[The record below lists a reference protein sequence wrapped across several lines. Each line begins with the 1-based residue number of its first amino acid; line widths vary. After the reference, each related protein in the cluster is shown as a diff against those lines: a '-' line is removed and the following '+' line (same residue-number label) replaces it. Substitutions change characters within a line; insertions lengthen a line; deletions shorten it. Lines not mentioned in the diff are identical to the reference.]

1 MHGLNP
7 PQAAAVLHIEGPL
20 LVLAGAGSG
29 KTRVIVEK
37 IAHLIGCG
45 RYPARRI
52 AAITFT
58 NKSAKEMRE
67 RVAKRLREQ
76 DADEVTICTF
86 HALGLKFLQI
96 EHAAVGLKRGFS
108 IFDADDA
115 AAQIKDLM
123 YGAKPD
129 DIEDMK
135 NLVSRA
141 KNAGLSP
148 EQAMAAA
155 RSNREKEAASVY
167 ERYQLRLTA
176 FNAVDFDDLI
186 RLPVQILEENPEIA
200 LAWRERIGYLLVDE
214 CQDTNDAQY
223 RLLKQLAGEKGNFT
237 CVGDDDQSI
246 YAWRGANPENLQQM
260 GRDYPALEIIKLEQ
274 NYRCSNRVLRAANA
288 LIANNP
294 HEHLKKLWSDQADG
308 ERIRVWECR
317 NSEHE
322 AEKVAAEIAFVAQS
336 RNVPWSD
343 FCILF
348 RGNFQSRPLEKAMQL
363 LRIPYHLTGGTMF
376 LERQEV
382 KDTLA
387 WLRLLVNPDDDTAF
401 MRGAVAQARC
411 RCRHAGQAGRTG
423 AGKGHADGA
432 GRRGDRR
439 PAAAAA
445 ARGQQPGA
453 LHRHPARPACADRQ
467 VSSGDM
473 IRKVAKESGLL
484 SELRQQAK
492 EEASYQRR
500 ANNIE
505 ELAQWFE
512 GGPRGATA
520 ADLAGQLALLSRS
533 DKDEGG
539 NQVRMMTMHASKGL
553 EFPYVFI
560 VGCEDGVLPHQVS
573 LDEGN
578 LQEERRLLYVG
589 ITRAKIQLWM
599 SYSKLTRKFGEHVR
613 LKPSRFFEEIPA
625 EEIQRDGADPVAD
638 AARKKERASGVGGDR
653 GVVRLIGE
661 RRSPRWRRS
670 QCIVVG
676 RAGGLAGT
684 RRKPIHGG
692 SAAASMPRTVPP
704 SPPARPLTGSV
715 RASHGK
721 EKENQK
727 QQPGLRQNRG
737 FGWRSACASDRKRT
751 PAPACIEPDRDAA
764 PMLALLNDPGFCAS
778 SATATCAA
786 RNRRVSTSRCA
797 CCTAMLNGFACMP
810 SSACPMARLAGQ
822 CRAGAA

>member
-1 MHGLNP
+1 MLDSLNP
-7 PQAAAVLHIEGPL
+7 PQRAAAVHAEGPL

-37 IAHLIGCG
+37 IAHLIGIG
-45 RYPARRI
+45 RYSARRI

-67 RVAKRLREQ
+67 RVAKRLRAE
-76 DADEVTICTF
+76 DAAEVTICTF

-96 EHAAVGLKRGFS
+96 EHEHVGLKRNFS

-115 AAQIKDLM
+115 GAQIKDLL
-123 YGAKPD
+123 GGSSAKPD

-135 NLVSRA
+135 NLISRA

-155 RSNREKEAASVY
+155 RSNREKDAAMVY
-167 ERYQLRLTA
+167 ELYQTRLTS

-186 RLPVQILEENPEIA
+186 RLPVQVLEEHPDIA

-223 RLLKQLAGEKGNFT
+223 RLLKQLAGPAGNFT

-260 GRDYPALEIIKLEQ
+260 GVDYPKLQIIKLEQ

-288 LIANNP
+288 LIAHNP
-294 HEHLKKLWSDQADG
+294 HEHLKTLWSDQADG

-322 AEKVAAEIAFVAQS
+322 AEKVAAEIHFLATS
-336 RNVPWSD
+336 RKIPWSD

-363 LRIPYHLTGGTMF
+363 VGVPYHLNGGTVF

-387 WLRLLVNPDDDTAF
+387 WLRLIVNPDDDTAF
-401 MRGAVAQARC
+401 MRAVQSPKRDVGASTLAKLAELASEKDIPMAQA
-411 RCRHAGQAGRTG
+411 AESM
-423 AGKGHADGA
+423 
-432 GRRGDRR
+432 
-439 PAAAAA
+439 
-445 ARGQQPGA
+445 GA
-453 LHRHPARPACADRQ
+453 LAQLTPRAANSLSKFTDILRALRLDMRQ
-467 VSSGDM
+467 MSSGDLV
-473 IRKVAKESGLL
+473 RRVAKDSGLL
-484 SELRQQAK
+484 AELRHAAK
-492 EEASYQRR
+492 DTAGYERR
-500 ANNIE
+500 ANNLE
-505 ELAQWFE
+505 ELASWFE
-512 GGPRGATA
+512 SGPRGASA
-520 ADLAGQLALLSRS
+520 ADMAAQLALISRN
-533 DKDEGG
+533 DKDDGG
-539 NQVRMMTMHASKGL
+539 NQVRMMTLHASKGL

-599 SYSKLTRKFGEHVR
+599 SFSRLTRKFGEHIR
-613 LKPSRFFEEIPA
+613 LKPSRFFDEIPA
-625 EEIQRDGADPVAD
+625 GEIQRDGADPVAD
-638 AARKKERASGVGGDR
+638 AAHKQERAK
-653 GVVRLIGE
+653 
-661 RRSPRWRRS
+661 
-670 QCIVVG
+670 
-676 RAGGLAGT
+676 AGLAA
-684 RRKPIHGG
+684 I
-692 SAAASMPRTVPP
+692 
-704 SPPARPLTGSV
+704 
-715 RASHGK
+715 
-721 EKENQK
+721 Q
-727 QQPGLRQNRG
+727 
-737 FGWRSACASDRKRT
+737 
-751 PAPACIEPDRDAA
+751 
-764 PMLALLNDPGFCAS
+764 ALFD
-778 SATATCAA
+778 
-786 RNRRVSTSRCA
+786 
-797 CCTAMLNGFACMP
+797 
-810 SSACPMARLAGQ
+810 
-822 CRAGAA
+822 

>member
-1 MHGLNP
+1 MHC
-7 PQAAAVLHIEGPL
+7 EGPL

-37 IAHLIGCG
+37 IAQLIGSR
-45 RYPARRI
+45 RYPAKRI

-67 RVAKRLREQ
+67 RVAKRLRGD

-108 IFDADDA
+108 IFDADDST
-115 AAQIKDLM
+115 AQVKDLM

-129 DIEDMK
+129 DIEDVK
-135 NLVSRA
+135 NLISRA

-148 EQAMAAA
+148 EQAMQAA

-186 RLPVQILEENPEIA
+186 RLPVQVLEENPEIA

-223 RLLKQLAGEKGNFT
+223 RLLRQLAGSAGNFT

-322 AEKVAAEIAFVAQS
+322 AEKVAAEIAYLAQTKQ
-336 RNVPWSD
+336 VPWSD

-348 RGNFQSRPLEKAMQL
+348 RGNFQSRPLEKALQL
-363 LRIPYHLTGGTMF
+363 VRVPYHITGGTAF

-382 KDTLA
+382 KDTLS

-401 MRGAVAQARC
+401 MRAVQSPKREV
-411 RCRHAGQAGRTG
+411 G
-423 AGKGHADGA
+423 AGTLAKLAELASEKDLPMAHAA
-432 GRRGDRR
+432 E
-439 PAAAAA
+439 AI
-445 ARGQQPGA
+445 GA
-453 LHRHPARPACADRQ
+453 LAQLPPRAANGLSRFTDILRDLRADMPKL
-467 VSSGDM
+467 SSGDLV
-473 IRKVAKESGLL
+473 RRLVKDSGLV
-484 SELRQQAK
+484 SELRGACK
-492 EEASYQRR
+492 EESVYQRR
-500 ANNIE
+500 LANLE

-512 GGPRGATA
+512 GGPRGAST
-520 ADLAGQLALLSRS
+520 ADLAAQLALLSRN
-533 DKDEGG
+533 DKDDGG
-539 NQVRMMTMHASKGL
+539 NQVRMMTLHASKGL

-599 SYSKLTRKFGEHVR
+599 SHSKLTRKFGEHVR
-613 LKPSRFFEEIPA
+613 LKPSRFFDEIPA
-625 EEIQRDGADPVAD
+625 EEMQRDGADPVAD
-638 AARKKERASGVGGDR
+638 AARKKERAS
-653 GVVRLIGE
+653 
-661 RRSPRWRRS
+661 
-670 QCIVVG
+670 
-676 RAGGLAGT
+676 AGLAA
-684 RRKPIHGG
+684 I
-692 SAAASMPRTVPP
+692 
-704 SPPARPLTGSV
+704 
-715 RASHGK
+715 
-721 EKENQK
+721 Q
-727 QQPGLRQNRG
+727 
-737 FGWRSACASDRKRT
+737 
-751 PAPACIEPDRDAA
+751 
-764 PMLALLNDPGFCAS
+764 ALFD
-778 SATATCAA
+778 
-786 RNRRVSTSRCA
+786 
-797 CCTAMLNGFACMP
+797 
-810 SSACPMARLAGQ
+810 
-822 CRAGAA
+822 

>member
-37 IAHLIGCG
+37 IAHLIGSG

-155 RSNREKEAASVY
+155 RSNREKEAAGIY
-167 ERYQLRLTA
+167 ERYQLRLSA

-223 RLLKQLAGEKGNFT
+223 RLLKQLAGDKGNFT

-322 AEKVAAEIAFVAQS
+322 AEKVAAEIAFVAQT

-401 MRGAVAQARC
+401 LRAVQSPKREVGAGTLAKLAELASEKDMPMAQA
-411 RCRHAGQAGRTG
+411 AEAI
-423 AGKGHADGA
+423 
-432 GRRGDRR
+432 
-439 PAAAAA
+439 
-445 ARGQQPGA
+445 GA
-453 LHRHPARPACADRQ
+453 LQQLPPRAANSLARFTDILRDLRAQTRQ
-467 VSSGDM
+467 ISSGDM

-638 AARKKERASGVGGDR
+638 AARKKERAT
-653 GVVRLIGE
+653 
-661 RRSPRWRRS
+661 
-670 QCIVVG
+670 
-676 RAGGLAGT
+676 AGLA
-684 RRKPIHGG
+684 
-692 SAAASMPRTVPP
+692 A
-704 SPPARPLTGSV
+704 
-715 RASHGK
+715 
-721 EKENQK
+721 
-727 QQPGLRQNRG
+727 
-737 FGWRSACASDRKRT
+737 
-751 PAPACIEPDRDAA
+751 IE
-764 PMLALLNDPGFCAS
+764 ALFD
-778 SATATCAA
+778 
-786 RNRRVSTSRCA
+786 
-797 CCTAMLNGFACMP
+797 
-810 SSACPMARLAGQ
+810 
-822 CRAGAA
+822 